1 MSNIENFVIETN
13 NRNKKLKSKL
23 NSKINK
29 LNTSNKIFYFACK
42 YNKLNMVK
50 YLFNKYKT
58 NINAKK

>member
-13 NRNKKLKSKL
+13 NSNIRSIKSKL

-50 YLFNKYKT
+50 YLQ
-58 NINAKK
+58 I